1 MASTLKFL
9 DRIKDLD
16 KLKDVDAGCKVS
28 FNFAWMDDSVNYEDK
43 FGVKKN
49 VFCGLFLK
57 KPDIPGK
64 CFCTMC
70 NCTVNYALR
79 GKIAWTQHLKTSKH

>member
-43 FGVKKN
+43 FGVQKMYF
-49 VFCGLFLK
+49 VDYF
-57 KPDIPGK
+57 
-64 CFCTMC
+64 
-70 NCTVNYALR
+70 
-79 GKIAWTQHLKTSKH
+79 